1 MHGTKEECRGCN
13 CGGGCDDCACCNPAG
28 TRERTYLS
36 LRQKSTAQTSATKS
50 HAIVDDNVSG
60 EKGWLSLKGGCGGA
74 AGSRGD
80 GGGRAGGCGDRGTG
94 GRGGGGNSGVGTI
107 LGVAGGGGAD
117 IIVLLG
123 KQAPSGGPKFDRH
136 AQIRGRTH
144 QTVNR

>member
-50 HAIVDDNVSG
+50 HAIVDDNVSDMI
-60 EKGWLSLKGGCGGA
+60 GWLSLKGGCGGA

-123 KQAPSGGPKFDRH
+123 LRNSFDPPQKFW
-136 AQIRGRTH
+136 GL
-144 QTVNR
+144 